1 MYKIIENVYNII
13 TNISNR
19 GDCMSKRDYTREEKE
34 IMNKVKQSSNNCYYC
49 GCKLNNNQKTI
60 DHKLPMS
67 RGGKTIKDNLV
78 VSCIDCNQDKDSMT
92 EDEFNKF
99 NEIIQKEIDESVSI
113 KYLTTL
119 LMTYKDILDKL
130 EQSKLE
136 LKQSYHE
143 VNEIQNIIINTKMSA
158 SDGYILCRDLQKALI
173 RKNELQKTVSEL
185 TSISEGVIEKYEEIN
200 KKINKIKNKI
210 KSQQTVLLFNN
221 TMQ

>member
-1 MYKIIENVYNII
+1 
-13 TNISNR
+13 
-19 GDCMSKRDYTREEKE
+19 MSKRDYTREEKE
-34 IMNKVKQSSNNCYYC
+34 IINKVKQSSNNCYYC

>member
-1 MYKIIENVYNII
+1 
-13 TNISNR
+13 
-19 GDCMSKRDYTREEKE
+19 MSKRDYTREEKE

-60 DHKLPMS
+60 DHKFPMS
-67 RGGKTIKDNLV
+67 RGGKTTEDNLV

-143 VNEIQNIIINTKMSA
+143 INEIQNVIINTKMSA

-185 TSISEGVIEKYEEIN
+185 TSISEGVMEKYEEIN

-210 KSQQTVLLFNN
+210 KSQQTVLLINN

>member
-1 MYKIIENVYNII
+1 
-13 TNISNR
+13 
-19 GDCMSKRDYTREEKE
+19 MSKRDYTREEKE
-34 IMNKVKQSSNNCYYC
+34 IINKVKQSSNNCYYC

-210 KSQQTVLLFNN
+210 KSQQTVLLINN